1 MDLRAVATASHGPCT
16 SGGPSATVGACLLLG
31 LDEQDPVRLALE
43 AREQVGRERYGAHL
57 AIGWPSA
64 PVALVQELM
73 DAIVYAAAAGWPDIV
88 RELGGPHGTLA
99 RVLAR
104 MAERCTADP
113 QEAA

>member
-1 MDLRAVATASHGPCT
+1 MDLRAVATHRHGPCT

-43 AREQVGRERYGAHL
+43 ARERVGRERYGAHL

-64 PVALVQELM
+64 PVALVQELL
-73 DAIVYAAAAGWPDIV
+73 DAIVYAAAAGYPDIV

-104 MAERCTADP
+104 MGERCTADP

>member
-1 MDLRAVATASHGPCT
+1 MDLRRVATASHGPCT
-16 SGGPSATVGACLLLG
+16 LAGPSATVGACLLLG

-43 AREQVGRERYGAHL
+43 ARERVGRERYGAHL

-88 RELGGPHGTLA
+88 RELGGQHGTLA

-104 MAERCTADP
+104 MAERRPADP

>member
-1 MDLRAVATASHGPCT
+1 MDLRTVATHRHGPCT

-43 AREQVGRERYGAHL
+43 ARERVGRERYGAHL
-57 AIGWPSA
+57 AIGWPPA
-64 PVALVQELM
+64 PIALVQELM
-73 DAIVYAAAAGWPDIV
+73 DAIVYAAAAGYPDIV

-104 MAERCTADP
+104 MGEWRTS
-113 QEAA
+113 EAA